1 MLVAVA
7 LVLLLQLLFT
17 YAGPLQLFF
26 ESRPVGAR
34 EWAAVFAVG
43 IAVLLVVEA
52 ETAWL
57 RSRAPARQDAAPA
70 GR

>member
-7 LVLLLQLLFT
+7 LVLLQLLFT